1 MYYLGTYNQTIYYD
15 NKVTA
20 AENYQSG
27 SNWANP
33 IQSQSDPNKWAILQA
48 CPANNCPRTYTHNNM
63 RLVNQLPAEFMP
75 TKENI

>member
-27 SNWANP
+27 GNWATPIPSQTNP
-33 IQSQSDPNKWAILQA
+33 DKLAILQA
-48 CPANNCPRTYTHNNM
+48 CPANNCPRTYTHANM
-63 RLVNQLPAEFMP
+63 QLFNQLPAEFIP
-75 TKENI
+75 TIENI